1 MFQQSFEFFR
11 NPSRCFI
18 EETDKLSA
26 KIQGIPVGK
35 PHLNKCGAVQKNEVL
50 YRIVK

>member
-1 MFQQSFEFFR
+1 MNVLLQSFEFFR

-18 EETDKLSA
+18 EETEKLSA

-35 PHLNKCGAVQKNEVL
+35 PHLNKYGAVRKV
-50 YRIVK
+50 RFCTVV